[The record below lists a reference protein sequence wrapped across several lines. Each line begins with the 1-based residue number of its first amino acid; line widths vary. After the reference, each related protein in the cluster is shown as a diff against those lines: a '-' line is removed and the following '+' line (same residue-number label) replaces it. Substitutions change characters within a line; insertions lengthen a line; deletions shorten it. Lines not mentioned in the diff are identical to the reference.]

1 MMGPLEFL
9 ERRGLKM
16 WILAL
21 VDWLAT
27 SGHPESERGDP
38 AFCFFV
44 SLKGKAR
51 DHRSGFPDGLGLCP

>member
-1 MMGPLEFL
+1 
-9 ERRGLKM
+9 M